1 MQAVP
6 MEKSINNSDWANEDT
21 QLIDVNDL
29 PEQPDRDWET
39 MFYYMFQ

>member
-29 PEQPDRDWET
+29 PELPG
-39 MFYYMFQ
+39 